1 MPNTL
6 VITKVGP
13 EADRILDAFQERTK
27 LAARDGET
35 ARIFTFEGAGHDVD
49 VGAELD
55 AVAEARRGRH
65 ADLIWTFAYEVAQFG
80 HGQSRRGAL
89 HYPA

>member
-1 MPNTL
+1 MPNML

-13 EADRILDAFQERTK
+13 EADRILDAFQERTN

-49 VGAELD
+49 VGAVLD
-55 AVAEARRGRH
+55 AVDPAWQQH
-65 ADLIWTFAYEVAQFG
+65 VEVATQT
-80 HGQSRRGAL
+80 
-89 HYPA
+89 

>member
-6 VITKVGP
+6 VITKHGP

-35 ARIFTFEGAGHDVD
+35 ARIFTYEGAGHGVD
-49 VGAELD
+49 VSAELD
-55 AVAEARRGRH
+55 AIDPAWGDHV
-65 ADLIWTFAYEVAQFG
+65 EVATQV
-80 HGQSRRGAL
+80 
-89 HYPA
+89 

>member
-13 EADRILDAFQERTK
+13 DAERILDAFQERTQ

-35 ARIFTFEGAGHDVD
+35 ARIFTLEGAGHRVD

-55 AVAEARRGRH
+55 AIDPAW
-65 ADLIWTFAYEVAQFG
+65 ADHVEVATQV
-80 HGQSRRGAL
+80 
-89 HYPA
+89 

>member
-13 EADRILDAFQERTK
+13 DADRILDAFEERTK

-35 ARIFTFEGAGHDVD
+35 ARIFTLEGAGHEVD
-49 VGAELD
+49 VKAQLD
-55 AVAEARRGRH
+55 AIDPAWSDHV
-65 ADLIWTFAYEVAQFG
+65 EVATQV
-80 HGQSRRGAL
+80 
-89 HYPA
+89 

>member
-13 EADRILDAFQERTK
+13 DAERILDAFQERTQ

-49 VGAELD
+49 VGAEVR
-55 AVAEARRGRH
+55 ARAE
-65 ADLIWTFAYEVAQFG
+65 E
-80 HGQSRRGAL
+80 AL
-89 HYPA
+89 GLLEAGLAGYAIER

>member
-1 MPNTL
+1 MPSRSA
-6 VITKVGP
+6 P
-13 EADRILDAFQERTK
+13 Q

-55 AVAEARRGRH
+55 AIDPDWSQHV
-65 ADLIWTFAYEVAQFG
+65 EVATQT
-80 HGQSRRGAL
+80 
-89 HYPA
+89 

>member
-6 VITKVGP
+6 VVTKVGP
-13 EADRILDAFQERTK
+13 EADRILDAFQERTG

-35 ARIFTFEGAGHDVD
+35 ARIFTFEGVGHEVD

-55 AVAEARRGRH
+55 AIDPEWDRH
-65 ADLIWTFAYEVAQFG
+65 VEVATQT
-80 HGQSRRGAL
+80 
-89 HYPA
+89 